1 MPRDL
6 ARSLQRTLTHLK
18 PPPSKGGK
26 FAMPIPS
33 HFRPAPDFVQVKDR
47 IPFWHVAPGDRV
59 KLVKGDSEL
68 KNRIGTVERVDRETN
83 KVYLKEPHFSVKK
96 RQFNEYPGQSLEPG
110 YSGGDAQATYSVPRP
125 FHLSNLRL
133 QIRDGGEEYTA
144 TRVRKGPVSW
154 DRRLRR
160 FNWKRYALVPQ
171 LGGVE
176 GDADKGWRELPWPKE
191 EVPTSSPGE
200 LDNTASTA
208 LRTTFAPTLDSLSLA
223 PSRRR
228 LPQSPLK
235 PITLQEGAPLEIAIG
250 QLDLGGNYYSRAKK
264 TERFNQRKEEDKKY
278 GKLVMKEKAKSK
290 KGAFADEVLV

>member
-1 MPRDL
+1 M
-6 ARSLQRTLTHLK
+6 SLSPLRLSCSLPCLDTDGEDTINQ
-18 PPPSKGGK
+18 
-26 FAMPIPS
+26 
-33 HFRPAPDFVQVKDR
+33 
-47 IPFWHVAPGDRV
+47 
-59 KLVKGDSEL
+59 
-68 KNRIGTVERVDRETN
+68 
-83 KVYLKEPHFSVKK
+83 VKK

-191 EVPTSSPGE
+191 EVPTSSPG
-200 LDNTASTA
+200 
-208 LRTTFAPTLDSLSLA
+208 
-223 PSRRR
+223 
-228 LPQSPLK
+228 K
-235 PITLQEGAPLEIAIG
+235 
-250 QLDLGGNYYSRAKK
+250 SRASLILSVV
-264 TERFNQRKEEDKKY
+264 RFR
-278 GKLVMKEKAKSK
+278 L
-290 KGAFADEVLV
+290 